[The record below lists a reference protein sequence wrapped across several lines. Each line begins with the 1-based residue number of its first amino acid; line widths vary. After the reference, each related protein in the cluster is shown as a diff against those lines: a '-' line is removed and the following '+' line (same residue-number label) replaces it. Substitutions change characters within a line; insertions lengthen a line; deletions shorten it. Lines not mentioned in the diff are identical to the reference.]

1 MKISGVDFP
10 LELLRFLEDGEL
22 VVFAGAGVSM
32 GPPACFPNFS
42 ALADEVAGGTGEAR
56 GRDEPEDQFL
66 GRLKDKGVLVHRKA
80 AQALSGDTVESPTP
94 TRLHFAILRL
104 FTKPGTLRVVTTNF
118 DLLFE
123 RAARGVLETYPPS
136 FSAPAIPLGTQFEG
150 IVHVH
155 GDINRPENMVLTDAD
170 FGRAYLAVR
179 WAPQFLTALFNT
191 FPVLFIG
198 YSHNDVVMKYLARAL
213 TPSGKKRY
221 VLAASDED
229 EHTRNHWE
237 VLGIQRIEYPN
248 SPDDNHQ
255 RLSDAVS
262 GLANLA
268 RRNSIEWKRRITEI
282 VCKPPSGDEEQMD
295 LIVFALQDAELTKHF
310 TSADTPSDWIRWIA
324 ERDDIDGLFDAEG
337 KNNLS
342 ERDDMLARW
351 LAEKFAREHADQ
363 LFRLIGLHG
372 TRLHPIFWWHLA
384 WTIGRRTDIPIESE
398 TFHRWVSLLLSTTP
412 TLSEEHYF
420 LWSAWSDLGKRC
432 IEAGLTD
439 SCIDIFELMAGSR
452 LEFDRHADQV
462 TSDYRDRRIRADFK
476 PVCDFYTIDD
486 FWTETLM
493 QSLDDIADPLFARI
507 VEILERRH
515 RKLNVWQAAN
525 RSCDPH
531 LIHRDAI
538 SPEEDDYDRK
548 PVDVV
553 IDAGRDCL
561 VHLIEHRPRSAAS
574 WCERLRTTG
583 SPFLRKLAVHGL
595 DARKDITET
604 EKIDWLLNHHDI
616 HDNST
621 EAETRQL
628 LLSAYPAATLQQRKA
643 VIEAVLAYSSP
654 IEDDEYR
661 EKRTAN
667 VHRGWF
673 KQLHR
678 VNPNCALTKQ
688 NLDKILCEYPDFSQG
703 EMPEPAGLT
712 DSEWFGL
719 QSPWSVEELLAR
731 PAGEWANKLQSF
743 QETDSFGPNREGL
756 VETVKSAAEQ
766 NIEWGLQLADALSES
781 GSWNSDLWPSL
792 MHAWS
797 GELSLEKIRQV
808 LSFLKSPDLHA
819 QHGQSVVGA
828 LSAVVRNENLIR
840 SPKLLS
846 EANQI
851 AKQLEE
857 QLGQIDPEPFLEGWL
872 MRAINSMAGKLAEY
886 WLYSLDAWR
895 KQQTRTPEQLS
906 PEYRSA
912 LNEIIGDTTLA
923 GTFGKVVLARGSN
936 YLLHADEEWTK
947 TNLLPLFAD
956 ADDIQVY
963 QAIWDGL
970 LFGSRSLRLA
980 SVLKHSFLNMIT
992 RLDAL
997 LPGTNLKANFVD
1009 YFIYMLECIDSDSTG
1024 ILDEWIP
1031 SFFANV
1037 DEEAKILFAHKIQS
1051 RLQCMLDEKQR
1062 EWWHRWLKRYLENRS
1077 LGVPAPLSQG
1087 EVGAILGWLPH
1098 FKSLFPDAVM
1108 QVTKLP
1114 PPLVNNG
1121 YVMYIINRGTLWEA
1135 YPEAVAS
1142 LLAYLDRCTL
1152 PSWIWHNEGKELISK
1167 LLESTLADADSRIL
1181 LELSARRGLNLQKDE
1196 L

>member
-10 LELLRFLEDGEL
+10 LELLKFLEDGEL

-94 TRLHFAILRL
+94 TKLHFAILRL

-123 RAARGVLETYPPS
+123 RAARGVLETSPPS

-155 GDINRPENMVLTDAD
+155 GDISRPENMVLTDAD
-170 FGRAYLAVR
+170 FGSAYLAVR

-213 TPSGKKRY
+213 TASGKKRY

-237 VLGIQRIEYPN
+237 LLGIQRIEYPN
-248 SPDDNHQ
+248 SPDDSHQ

-262 GLANLA
+262 DLANLA
-268 RRNSIEWKRRITEI
+268 RRNSIEWKRRISEI
-282 VCKPPSGDEEQMD
+282 ACKPPSGDEEQMD
-295 LIVFALQDAELTKHF
+295 LIVFALQNAELTKHF
-310 TSADTPSDWIRWIA
+310 TSADTPSDWIRWLA
-324 ERDDIDGLFDAEG
+324 ERDDIDGLFDADG

-372 TRLHPIFWWHLA
+372 TRLHPNFWWHLV

-398 TFHRWVSLLLSTTP
+398 TLHRWVSLLLSTTP
-412 TLSEEHYF
+412 TLSEERYF
-420 LWSAWSDLGKRC
+420 LWSVWANLGKRC

-476 PVCDFYTIDD
+476 PVCDSYTVDD
-486 FWTETLM
+486 FWTKTLI
-493 QSLDDIADPLFARI
+493 QSLDDIAAPLFARI

-515 RKLNVWQAAN
+515 RKLNAWQAAN
-525 RSCDPH
+525 RSYDPH

-538 SPEEDDYDRK
+538 NNEEDEYYRES
-548 PVDVV
+548 VDVV

-561 VHLIEHRPRSAAS
+561 EHLTEHQPSSAAS
-574 WCERLRTTG
+574 WCELLVIAG
-583 SPFLRKLAVHGL
+583 SPFLRKLAVYGL
-595 DARKDITET
+595 YVRTDIADA
-604 EKIDWLLNHHDI
+604 EKIDWLLNHLDI
-616 HDNST
+616 HAYST
-621 EAETRQL
+621 KAETRQL
-628 LLSAYPAATLQQRKA
+628 LLSTYPAATSQQKKA
-643 VIEAVLAYSSP
+643 IIEAIFAYRWP
-654 IEDDEYR
+654 IEDDEHR
-661 EKRTAN
+661 ERRAAY
-667 VHRGWF
+667 VHFAWLNR
-673 KQLHR
+673 LHE
-678 VNPNCALTKQ
+678 VDPDCALTRQ
-688 NLDKILCEYPDFSQG
+688 NLDKILREYPDFLPREVPDS
-703 EMPEPAGLT
+703 AIRT
-712 DSEWFGL
+712 DVERSGF

-731 PAGEWANKLQSF
+731 PAGNWARELLSYR
-743 QETDSFGPNREGL
+743 ETDPFGPNREGL
-756 VETVKSAAEQ
+756 VETVKTASEQ
-766 NIEWGLQLADALSES
+766 NIEWGLQLANALSES

-792 MHAWS
+792 MHAWN
-797 GELSLEKIRQV
+797 GELSLEQIRQV
-808 LSFLKSPDLHA
+808 LGFLKSPDLHA
-819 QHGQSVVGA
+819 LHGRSVVGA

-846 EANQI
+846 EANQV

-857 QLGQIDPEPFLEGWL
+857 QQGQIDPDPFLKGWL

-886 WLYSLDAWR
+886 WLYSLDSWR
-895 KQQTRTPEQLS
+895 KQHTPTPEQLS
-906 PEYRSA
+906 PEYRSV
-912 LNEIIGDTTLA
+912 LNEIIGDTTLV
-923 GTFGKVVLARGSN
+923 GTLGKVVLARCSD

-970 LFGSRSLRLA
+970 LFGRRSLRLA

-992 RLDAL
+992 RLNAL
-997 LPGTNLKANFVD
+997 LPGTNLKENFVV
-1009 YFIYMLECIDSDSTG
+1009 YFTFMLECIDSDSTE

-1031 SFFANV
+1031 SFFASA
-1037 DEEAKILFAHKIQS
+1037 DEEARIRFAHEIQS
-1051 RLQCMLDEKQR
+1051 RLQCMKDEQQR
-1062 EWWHRWLKRYLENRS
+1062 EWWHRWLERYLENRS
-1077 LGVPAPLSQG
+1077 LGVPAPLSKG

-1098 FKSLFPDAVM
+1098 FNSLFPDAVM

-1121 YVMYIINRGTLWEA
+1121 YVMYTINRGTLWED
-1135 YPEAVAS
+1135 YPQAVAS

-1152 PSWIWHNEGKELISK
+1152 PSWTWHNEGKELISK
-1167 LLESTLADADSRIL
+1167 LLESTLADAVSRNL